1 MAQDDAKLR
10 VMNRLTEKL
19 LEEKQ
24 HLEQSLV
31 ELTTELENE
40 QRCRQQ
46 DGEFFLQEKQRLRQD
61 FSSQLEQ
68 ATFRQNQVKEE
79 EKLRAE
85 QRLLD
90 RMQEFTHKQVG
101 VESEWKTR
109 CLALE
114 RELKEKSDEAGKV
127 QRQLSASLAVA
138 KPEDSELQ
146 RLLAKAKAELE
157 PLRVQVDRLNEQ
169 LDEERRL
176 QVQVKQQLD
185 NELGVK
191 YLASQQKVANLE
203 LEIASIQEEFVLARR
218 DLEQSFAVREQA
230 LLGEVALERQSKVQ
244 LEQDHVKQVEADRL
258 SMNQIAREQQQ
269 RQVSSLNQYELAIQ
283 ELRRECGEK
292 DLLLAAQHQTAGLE
306 AKQSKRDLVLA
317 QDESIV
323 LQQKLNSVELE
334 HASKLEEQSSLSL
347 KQTKRLKDQIAALE
361 LQVRETHQ
369 AHANSADEQQ
379 RVLVGQLQVETDR
392 AASAE
397 REVTALQ
404 QQLANQN
411 SKWELELNGER
422 ASTLQLMAQ
431 VQSLQLE
438 LESMK
443 RESVVQLEK
452 QAEQL
457 QQHLNSTVM
466 SLQLELEEARQ
477 QQQQL
482 AATTSNGNAE
492 ESLET
497 LQQQMEQLRI
507 QQASEKQ
514 LLAEEK
520 AHVVSANEQL
530 ELVRSKSLQL
540 ETANEMLKQ
549 ANLLFV
555 SEVALLRQ
563 DLEGDREALQV
574 MGNKL
579 EQAKLQVEQLEQARA
594 LASEVADQ
602 QHLEAFTHVQEANVK
617 LNQELLSDREALQ
630 HLGAKLQLATEQLL
644 EKDRVLDQVKLDQG
658 KSVDAQAKLQKE
670 LDKTKDRLFIVE
682 KSRKSLEEEERARD
696 DKDKSRL
703 QDLDSLRTLNGRL
716 MTNTKELE
724 QKLAEAVKE
733 RDALQSATGNN
744 VIVSRLQQQIVQDT
758 ALAKIRT
765 EQLEQAQRDL
775 KEAHSQLDDL
785 VMESSK
791 LGKRLNEEQ
800 RKCTAAKE
808 ELEQVKKRN
817 QQDLEDA
824 AAPSI
829 RLGQKLM
836 GLTEQLD
843 EERARAIQLEL
854 EIEALKK
861 RASVMESSNV

>member
-10 VMNRLTEKL
+10 VMSRLTEKL

-24 HLEQSLV
+24 HLEQTLV
-31 ELTTELENE
+31 ELSTELENE

-46 DGEFFLQEKQRLRQD
+46 DGEFFLQEKQRLRVD
-61 FSSQLEQ
+61 FSAQLEQ
-68 ATFRQNQVKEE
+68 ATFRQNQAKEE

-90 RMQEFTHKQVG
+90 RMQEFARKQNG
-101 VESEWKTR
+101 ADSEWKAK
-109 CLALE
+109 CAVLE
-114 RELKEKSDEAGKV
+114 RELKAKTDE
-127 QRQLSASLAVA
+127 LSAALAA
-138 KPEDSELQ
+138 KPEPLAQPLEPSEVH
-146 RLLAKAKAELE
+146 RSLAKANADLEL
-157 PLRVQVDRLNEQ
+157 QVDRLNEQ

-191 YLASQQKVANLE
+191 YLSSQQTVAKLE

-218 DLEQSFAVREQA
+218 DLEQSFAAREQA
-230 LLGEVALERQSKVQ
+230 LLDEVALERLGKAQ
-244 LEQDHVKQVEADRL
+244 LEQEHAKLAEADRL

-283 ELRRECGEK
+283 DLRRESGEK
-292 DLLLAAQHQTAGLE
+292 DLLLAAQQQKAGLE
-306 AKQSKRDLVLA
+306 SKQSKRDLVLA
-317 QDESIV
+317 QDESIA
-323 LQQKLNSVELE
+323 LQQRLNSMELA

-347 KQTKRLKDQIAALE
+347 KQTKRLKEQIAALE
-361 LQVRETHQ
+361 LQVSETHQ
-369 AHANSADEQQ
+369 AQANSADEQK
-379 RVLVGQLQVETDR
+379 RVLAGQLQVETDR
-392 AASAE
+392 AANAE
-397 REVTALQ
+397 REVTMLQ
-404 QQLANQN
+404 EQLASQAN
-411 SKWELELNGER
+411 KAELELNAER
-422 ASTLQLMAQ
+422 AKALQWTTQ

-438 LESMK
+438 LELVK
-443 RESVVQLEK
+443 AELESTKTQAASQLEK
-452 QAEQL
+452 QAEQM
-457 QQHLNSTVM
+457 QQHLNSTVVA
-466 SLQLELEEARQ
+466 LQLELEEARQ

-482 AATTSNGNAE
+482 QAATATNGHAE
-492 ESLET
+492 ET
-497 LQQQMEQLRI
+497 LHQQMEQLTI
-507 QQASEKQ
+507 QQSSEKQ
-514 LLAEEK
+514 RWAEEK
-520 AHVVSANEQL
+520 ANAHEQL
-530 ELVRSKSLQL
+530 EQVKSKSLQL
-540 ETANEMLKQ
+540 EAANEVLKQ
-549 ANLLFV
+549 ANLLFA
-555 SEVALLRQ
+555 SEVAMLKQ
-563 DLEGDREALQV
+563 DLEGDRETLQV
-574 MGNKL
+574 MGSKL
-579 EQAKLQVEQLEQARA
+579 EQATLQVEQLEQAKV
-594 LASEVADQ
+594 LASQVADQ

-617 LNQELLSDREALQ
+617 LNQELLSDREAMQ

-644 EKDRVLDQVKLDQG
+644 DKDRVLEQAQLEKG
-658 KSVDAQAKLQKE
+658 KAVDAQAKLQKE

-682 KSRKSLEEEERARD
+682 KSRKVLEEEERARD
-696 DKDKSRL
+696 DKDKARL

-744 VIVSRLQQQIVQDT
+744 VIVSRLQQQITQDT

-808 ELEQVKKRN
+808 ELERAKKRN

-836 GLTEQLD
+836 GLTEELED
-843 EERARAIQLEL
+843 ERARAMQLEL